1 MHGGRTVGWGAAP
14 EAALCA
20 GRTPHGLP
28 ARHPPWAGLSHGR
41 TDARPSPRLGSRC
54 ADPTPKNAQHR
65 AFFGV
70 GSQPGPSPPP
80 ASPKRSPSGKT
91 HHLRLQAKGSPARPT
106 PKSQYMCASFRVG
119 ETRATGSEGLHLASC
134 LRACNPQA
142 RIATLTGRAGE
153 WGAVLARSSPG
164 DPRRWR
170 RGRGGG
176 CGAARGTP
184 LASSCGLKLRRS
196 SRSGAAS
203 PRARSVDFA
212 RPREQ
217 SAQRRLLQ
225 AGRQGDQRV
234 ERPSFTSFDINQA
247 LQEGRKAK
255 FGVL

>member
-1 MHGGRTVGWGAAP
+1 MQGGRAASDGGRPPCMVAAP
-14 EAALCA
+14 WVGGGAPVPALWGGWPPP
-20 GRTPHGLP
+20 GRPP
-28 ARHPPWAGLSHGR
+28 RHPPWAGLSHGR

-153 WGAVLARSSPG
+153 WG
-164 DPRRWR
+164 
-170 RGRGGG
+170 GGG
-176 CGAARGTP
+176 ARGTP
-184 LASSCGLKLRRS
+184 GGPPPGRPGGGGGGG
-196 SRSGAAS
+196 GARG
-203 PRARSVDFA
+203 P
-212 RPREQ
+212 PHPPPP
-217 SAQRRLLQ
+217 
-225 AGRQGDQRV
+225 G
-234 ERPSFTSFDINQA
+234 
-247 LQEGRKAK
+247 
-255 FGVL
+255 